1 MNFKSTRASI
11 KNLDFAKTGP
21 APNDVLWRQK
31 YLEVLQE
38 TDRFQLSLLIR
49 DAEELILARER
60 ELFTDANA
68 HYEKSALNNALHA
81 LRALRSCFGLD
92 DVSGRQDVVFN
103 NRHMDA

>member
-1 MNFKSTRASI
+1 MNLKKYRASLENS
-11 KNLDFAKTGP
+11 NLAETTP
-21 APNDVLWRQK
+21 VSNDLLWRQK

-49 DAEELILARER
+49 DTEELILARER
-60 ELFTDANA
+60 ELFTDSAA

-92 DVSGRQDVVFN
+92 DVTGRRERISN
-103 NRHMDA
+103 SHMDA